1 MEIFKTRLFSGFLH
15 NTILI
20 SSTGREKGEDV
31 SFWRGDKQR
40 YAVVSDGA
48 APALWPLAGG
58 SAGVFTADTQA
69 EDEAAKV
76 TESQLFSDGAA

>member
-1 MEIFKTRLFSGFLH
+1 MER
-15 NTILI
+15 
-20 SSTGREKGEDV
+20 
-31 SFWRGDKQR
+31 
-40 YAVVSDGA
+40 
-48 APALWPLAGG
+48 PLAGG